1 MRKFMILALLIALV
15 FGFTGC
21 GDEAEEEEEAELD
34 ISTIEKA
41 VDAFIEV
48 VEDKDKDVLASL
60 VIDEQYVDVLWPL
73 IDELEL
79 TITGGYEL
87 EEGAFGTTVTFEDA
101 RYVEDGWD
109 YVLELTF
116 SEDKGKWLISG
127 YLTMLAPGD
136 GDDEEETEEDA
147 DETAALEEAALE
159 YLKANYTDA
168 VKAVSDNY
176 AGGDFGGDVQYYIHF
191 VDGRF
196 DKIHSVATGHG
207 DDRAYNNEEF
217 RAEMVALVETFEVDV
232 PGEVNVF
239 WVMEFPF

>member
-1 MRKFMILALLIALV
+1 MILALFIALM
-15 FGFTGC
+15 FGFAGC

-41 VDAFIEV
+41 VDTFIEV
-48 VEDKDKDVLASL
+48 VEDKDKDLLTSL

-73 IDELEL
+73 IDELGL

-87 EEGAFGTTVTFEDA
+87 EEDAFGTTVIFEDA

-109 YVLELTF
+109 YVLELMF

-127 YLTMLAPGD
+127 YLTMLAPSGGD
-136 GDDEEETEEDA
+136 DDDEEETEDA

-159 YLKANYTDA
+159 YLKANYTSA

-191 VDGRF
+191 VDGKF

-207 DDRAYNNEEF
+207 DDRAYNNEEL
-217 RAEMVALVETFEVDV
+217 RAEMGALVETFEVDV

>member
-1 MRKFMILALLIALV
+1 MRRFMILALFIALV

-21 GDEAEEEEEAELD
+21 GEETEEEEEAELD
-34 ISTIEKA
+34 LSTIENA

-48 VEDKDKDVLASL
+48 VGDKDKDALKNM
-60 VIDEQYVDVLWPL
+60 VIDESYFDALWPL
-73 IDELEL
+73 IDELGL
-79 TITGGYEL
+79 TIIGGYEL

-127 YLTMLAPGD
+127 YLTMLAPSD
-136 GDDEEETEEDA
+136 GDDEEETEDA

-159 YLKANYTDA
+159 YLKATYTDA

-191 VDGRF
+191 VDGKF
-196 DKIHSVATGHG
+196 DKVHSVATGYG

-217 RAEMVALVETFEVDV
+217 RAEMDALVETFEVDV